1 MAKKNYD
8 IDALFEEQPAAAPAV
23 GVEQK
28 KPVAA
33 APQPE
38 QPLNVETQAPT
49 EPSAP
54 VEKTQKKQANKQTS
68 KQAKDEEKGSKSKRT
83 FEINDAVWEDV
94 ETLLFVKKIKQVDFI
109 NDLLKSAVEANR
121 ELIERFKKV

>member
-1 MAKKNYD
+1 MAKKKYD
-8 IDALFEEQPAAAPAV
+8 IDDLFQEQPAAAPAV
-23 GVEQK
+23 DVEQK
-28 KPVAA
+28 KPVEA
-33 APQPE
+33 APQPA
-38 QPLNVETQAPT
+38 QPLDVGTQAPAV
-49 EPSAP
+49 PAAP
-54 VEKTQKKQANKQTS
+54 VERTQKKQVNKQTS
-68 KQAKDEEKGSKSKRT
+68 KQATDEEKGSKSKRT